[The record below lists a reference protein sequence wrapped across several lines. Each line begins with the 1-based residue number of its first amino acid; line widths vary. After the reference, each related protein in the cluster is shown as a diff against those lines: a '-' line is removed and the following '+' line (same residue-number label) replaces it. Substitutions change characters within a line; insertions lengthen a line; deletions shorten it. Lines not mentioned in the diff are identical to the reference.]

1 MTVYNPGNIVN
12 CRDLGGYDCP
22 RGITAPGRALRCG
35 IPKNPAPSDIEMLKN
50 LGIKTIFDLRGKNEA
65 AEAPSYF
72 ESDADFVYYNIPLLE
87 ANPSLNDTRLPIWKM
102 YAMSLDGFRDG
113 YRELFT
119 LIGECDSPFLYH
131 CFLGKDR
138 TGIVTAL
145 LLGAAGVGREA
156 IIADYCLSY
165 KYLRPF
171 IEKEIA
177 DNTGLIWEQ
186 DVSRLESRRE
196 YIEDT
201 LKYIDCEYGG
211 TNGFLLSAGLTEKQ
225 IEKAADKLF

>member
-1 MTVYNPGNIVN
+1 MTVYNTRNIVN
-12 CRDLGGYDCP
+12 CRDLGGYESP
-22 RGITAPGRALRCG
+22 RGVTAGGRVLRCG
-35 IPKNPAPSDIEMLKN
+35 IPKTPADSDIETLKE
-50 LGIKTIFDLRGKNEA
+50 LGIKAIFDLRGINEA

-72 ESDADFVYYNIPLLE
+72 EGDNNFEYINIPLLE
-87 ANPSLNDTRLPIWKM
+87 ANPALNDINLPVWKM
-102 YAMSLDGFRDG
+102 YAMSLDGFKDG
-113 YRELFT
+113 YRELFER
-119 LIGECDSPFLYH
+119 IGKCEAPFLYH

-196 YIEDT
+196 YIADT
-201 LKYIDCEYGG
+201 LEYIDKEYGG